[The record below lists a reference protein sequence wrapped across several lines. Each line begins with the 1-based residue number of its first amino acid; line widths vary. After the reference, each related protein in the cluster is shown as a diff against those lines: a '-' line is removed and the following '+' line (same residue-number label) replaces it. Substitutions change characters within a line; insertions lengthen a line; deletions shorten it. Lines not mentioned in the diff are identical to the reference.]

1 MESKIN
7 MSNVGA
13 LTAHY
18 LLTQVFNTSD
28 CVSCHKDDNKAEIWG
43 NARDPGEHKDHV
55 LVRKTLVAGRPWELS
70 DNVTVTTEQ

>member
-1 MESKIN
+1 MLAVIRMIIRLKY
-7 MSNVGA
+7 G
-13 LTAHY
+13 
-18 LLTQVFNTSD
+18 
-28 CVSCHKDDNKAEIWG
+28 G